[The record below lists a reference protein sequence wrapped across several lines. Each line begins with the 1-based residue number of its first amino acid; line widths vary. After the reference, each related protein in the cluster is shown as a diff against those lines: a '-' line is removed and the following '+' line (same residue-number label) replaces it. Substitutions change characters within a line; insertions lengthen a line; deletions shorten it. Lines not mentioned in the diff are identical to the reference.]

1 MMQLQSLARA
11 ARIPAAVVLLFV
23 PLIAWTQAAM
33 TVPIAEG
40 MGQVIRLDRS
50 AASVF
55 VGDPNVAAVQAVSD
69 DTLFVS
75 GVGPGVTNVFALDRD
90 DELIASYEVVVTAD
104 TNEAGDLL
112 GSAGPEIRSR
122 GNTAVVV
129 GTARD
134 VDEAL
139 AALQARRV
147 LQRDGRN
154 VLDRTALGEAAQV
167 SLRVRFVEASRTDLL
182 RLGFD
187 LSIRDPGEFRAVSAS
202 TITDDFLRSLEAEG
216 GIRVG
221 LSGTIDELGIDLVL
235 NALEQRGIV
244 EILSEPTLTTVSGRP
259 AAFQAG
265 GEFAFPVPQGDD
277 VLAAEFRSF
286 GVSLAFLPTVLPR
299 NRIAIE
305 VESEV
310 SFIDDSLS
318 TNVGAFQVPG
328 LSTRRA
334 ETTVEVGSGQ
344 TFAIAG
350 LYEQRRS
357 ETGAGAP
364 GLRRAP
370 LIGPLFDQRQRR
382 SETREL
388 VIFIT
393 PYLAEASNVATRAP
407 ARRQVVDTVG
417 FILE

>member
-1 MMQLQSLARA
+1 MTQLRSRARA
-11 ARIPAAVVLLFV
+11 VRLPAALMLILA
-23 PLIAWTQAAM
+23 PLVAWTQQSM
-33 TVPIAEG
+33 TIPIAEG
-40 MGQVIRLDRS
+40 MGQVIRLTRP

-69 DTLFVS
+69 ETLFVS
-75 GVGPGVTNVFALDRD
+75 GVGPGVTNVFALDRE

-112 GSAGPEIRSR
+112 GAAGPEIRSR

-154 VLDRTALGEAAQV
+154 VLDRTALGEANQV
-167 SLRVRFVEASRTDLL
+167 SLRVRFVEASRNDLL

-187 LSIRDPGEFRAVSAS
+187 FSIRDRGEFRAVSAT
-202 TITDDFLRSLEAEG
+202 TIADDFLQSLEADG

-221 LSGTIDELGIDLVL
+221 LRGTIDELGIDLVL

-259 AAFQAG
+259 ASFQAG

-286 GVSLAFLPTVLPR
+286 GVSLEFLPTVLPR

-310 SFIDDSLS
+310 SFIDDSL
-318 TNVGAFQVPG
+318 TTAIDDFQVPG

-334 ETTVEVGSGQ
+334 QTTVEIGSGQ

-357 ETGAGAP
+357 EVGAGAP

-370 LIGPLFDQRQRR
+370 LIGPLFDRR
-382 SETREL
+382 RRRDETREL

-393 PYLAEASNVATRAP
+393 PYLAQASNVATRAP
-407 ARRQVVDTVG
+407 ARRRVVDTVG